1 MHNDLKEVLLT
12 EEDIQN
18 ICKELG
24 AQLTKDYQG
33 KPLVC
38 VGILKGSAMFMSDL
52 IKRID
57 THLSIDFMD
66 VSSYHGGTESTGEVQ
81 IIKDLGSSI
90 ENKDVLIIEDI
101 LETGTTLK
109 SITEL
114 LQSRK
119 VNSLE
124 IVTLLDKPNR
134 RKADIE
140 AKYVGKKIP
149 DEFVVGYGLD
159 YRELYRNLPYIGTL
173 KPEVYSNLFFNQF
186 QLLLLCV

>member
-1 MHNDLKEVLLT
+1 MHNDLKEIILT
-12 EEDIQN
+12 EEEIQTL
-18 ICKELG
+18 CKTLG
-24 AQLTKDYQG
+24 EQITQDYQN

-38 VGILKGSAMFMSDL
+38 VGILKGSVMFMADL

-57 THLSIDFMD
+57 THLAIDFMD
-66 VSSYHGGTESTGEVQ
+66 VSGYHGGTESTGEVQ
-81 IIKDLGSSI
+81 IIKDLGTSI

-159 YRELYRNLPYIGTL
+159 YGEHYRNLPYIGTL
-173 KPEVYSNLFFNQF
+173 KPEVYTK
-186 QLLLLCV
+186 

>member
-1 MHNDLKEVLLT
+1 MKNDLKAIVLT
-12 EEDIQN
+12 EQDIQDLC
-18 ICKELG
+18 IQLG
-24 AQLTKDYQG
+24 EQITQDYQG
-33 KPLVC
+33 RDLLC
-38 VGILKGSAMFMSDL
+38 VGILKGSVLFMTDL

-57 THLSIDFMD
+57 VPLAIDFMD

-81 IIKDLGSSI
+81 ILKDLSTSI

-114 LQSRK
+114 LESRRVK
-119 VNSLE
+119 SLE

-140 AKYVGKKIP
+140 AKYVGRKIP

-159 YRELYRNLPYIGTL
+159 YGEKYRNLPYIGTL
-173 KPEVYSNLFFNQF
+173 KPEIYNS
-186 QLLLLCV
+186 

>member
-1 MHNDLKEVLLT
+1 MKETMHEDLKEVLLS
-12 EEDIQN
+12 EDDIQE
-18 ICKELG
+18 ICRYLG
-24 AQLTKDYQG
+24 AKLTADYQW

-38 VGILKGSAMFMSDL
+38 IGILKGSVMFMADL

-57 THLSIDFMD
+57 THLAIDFMD
-66 VSSYHGGTESTGEVQ
+66 VSSYHGGTESTGEVK
-81 IIKDLGSSI
+81 ILKDLSSSI
-90 ENKDVLIIEDI
+90 EGKDVVILEDI

-114 LQSRK
+114 LESRR

-134 RKADIE
+134 RKANIE

-159 YRELYRNLPYIGTL
+159 YGEHYRNLPYIGTL
-173 KPEVYSNLFFNQF
+173 KPEVYSK
-186 QLLLLCV
+186 

>member
-1 MHNDLKEVLLT
+1 M
-12 EEDIQN
+12 
-18 ICKELG
+18 
-24 AQLTKDYQG
+24 
-33 KPLVC
+33 
-38 VGILKGSAMFMSDL
+38 GILKGSVMFMADL

-57 THLSIDFMD
+57 THLAIDFMD

-81 IIKDLGSSI
+81 ILKDLGSSI

-134 RKADIE
+134 RKAIL
-140 AKYVGKKIP
+140 KLNMLVRK
-149 DEFVVGYGLD
+149 FLM
-159 YRELYRNLPYIGTL
+159 NLL
-173 KPEVYSNLFFNQF
+173 
-186 QLLLLCV
+186 

>member
-1 MHNDLKEVLLT
+1 MHNDLKEIILT
-12 EEDIQN
+12 EEEIQTL
-18 ICKELG
+18 CKTLG
-24 AQLTKDYQG
+24 EQITQDYQN

-38 VGILKGSAMFMSDL
+38 VGILKGSVMFIADL

-57 THLSIDFMD
+57 THLAIDFMD

-81 IIKDLGSSI
+81 IIKDLGTSI

-159 YRELYRNLPYIGTL
+159 YGEHYRNLPYIGTL
-173 KPEVYSNLFFNQF
+173 KPEVYTK
-186 QLLLLCV
+186 

>member
-1 MHNDLKEVLLT
+1 MHEDLKEVLLS
-12 EEDIQN
+12 EDDIQE
-18 ICKELG
+18 ICRDLG
-24 AQLTKDYQG
+24 AKLTADYQG

-38 VGILKGSAMFMSDL
+38 IGILKGSVMFMADL

-57 THLSIDFMD
+57 THLAIDFMD
-66 VSSYHGGTESTGEVQ
+66 VSSYHGGTESTGEVK
-81 IIKDLGSSI
+81 ILKDLSSSI
-90 ENKDVLIIEDI
+90 EGKDVVILEDI

-119 VNSLE
+119 VKSLE

-159 YRELYRNLPYIGTL
+159 YGELYRNLPYIGTL
-173 KPEVYSNLFFNQF
+173 KPEVYSK
-186 QLLLLCV
+186 

>member
-1 MHNDLKEVLLT
+1 MHEDIKSIVLS
-12 EEDIQN
+12 EEDIQT
-18 ICKELG
+18 ICKDLG
-24 AQLTKDYQG
+24 QQLTKDYQD

-38 VGILKGSAMFMSDL
+38 VGILKGSVMVMADL

-114 LQSRK
+114 LESRK

-159 YRELYRNLPYIGTL
+159 YGEHYRNLPYIGTL
-173 KPEVYSNLFFNQF
+173 KPEVYS
-186 QLLLLCV
+186 

>member
-1 MHNDLKEVLLT
+1 MFISLTVRTRQSGDTFKLNGRDGYKKVNRLFIDCKVQQWVRDQMPIVLDKQQRIIAVGDLYQQQTIKQWIIISKKMNSVMHNDLKEVLLT

-66 VSSYHGGTESTGEVQ
+66 VSGYHGGTESTGEVQ
-81 IIKDLGSSI
+81 IIKDLGSSMKI
-90 ENKDVLIIEDI
+90 NVLIIEYLRDWYY
-101 LETGTTLK
+101 T
-109 SITEL
+109 
-114 LQSRK
+114 
-119 VNSLE
+119 
-124 IVTLLDKPNR
+124 
-134 RKADIE
+134 
-140 AKYVGKKIP
+140 
-149 DEFVVGYGLD
+149 
-159 YRELYRNLPYIGTL
+159 
-173 KPEVYSNLFFNQF
+173 
-186 QLLLLCV
+186 

>member
-1 MHNDLKEVLLT
+1 MRDDLKEILLS
-12 EEDIQN
+12 EEDIHQ
-18 ICKELG
+18 ICKDLGEELTR
-24 AQLTKDYQG
+24 AYNG

-38 VGILKGSAMFMSDL
+38 IGILKGSVMFMADL
-52 IKRID
+52 IKYID
-57 THLSIDFMD
+57 THLAIDFMD

-81 IIKDLGSSI
+81 ILKDLSSSI

-114 LQSRK
+114 LESRR

-159 YRELYRNLPYIGTL
+159 YAEHYRNLPYIGTL
-173 KPEVYSNLFFNQF
+173 KPEIYSK
-186 QLLLLCV
+186 

>member
-1 MHNDLKEVLLT
+1 MHKDIKNIVMS
-12 EEDIQN
+12 EEEIQT
-18 ICKELG
+18 ICKNLG
-24 AQLTKDYQG
+24 EQLTKDYQD

-38 VGILKGSAMFMSDL
+38 IGILKGSVMFMADL

-134 RKADIE
+134 RKANIE

-159 YRELYRNLPYIGTL
+159 YGEHYRNLTYIGTL
-173 KPEVYSNLFFNQF
+173 KPEVYS
-186 QLLLLCV
+186 

>member
-1 MHNDLKEVLLT
+1 MKDDLKEILLT

-18 ICKELG
+18 ICKDLG
-24 AQLTKDYQG
+24 KQLTKDYKD

-38 VGILKGSAMFMSDL
+38 VGILKGSVMFMADL

-57 THLSIDFMD
+57 THLAIDFMD

-81 IIKDLGSSI
+81 ILKDLGSSI

-134 RKADIE
+134 RKVDIE

-159 YRELYRNLPYIGTL
+159 YAEHYRNLPYIGTL
-173 KPEVYSNLFFNQF
+173 KPEIYNK
-186 QLLLLCV
+186 

>member
-1 MHNDLKEVLLT
+1 MKEDLKDILLT
-12 EEDIQN
+12 EEEIQE
-18 ICKELG
+18 ICKHLG
-24 AQLTKDYQG
+24 EQLTRDYKD

-38 VGILKGSAMFMSDL
+38 VGILKGSVMFMTDL
-52 IKRID
+52 IKRIN
-57 THLSIDFMD
+57 THLAIDFMD

-81 IIKDLGSSI
+81 ILKDLSASI

-114 LQSRK
+114 LRSRK

-159 YRELYRNLPYIGTL
+159 YAEHYRNLPYIGTL
-173 KPEVYSNLFFNQF
+173 KPEIYNK
-186 QLLLLCV
+186 

>member
-1 MHNDLKEVLLT
+1 MKEDLKDILLT
-12 EEDIQN
+12 EEEIQE
-18 ICKELG
+18 ICKHLG
-24 AQLTKDYQG
+24 EQLTRDYKD
-33 KPLVC
+33 KSLVC
-38 VGILKGSAMFMSDL
+38 VGILKGSVMFMADL
-52 IKRID
+52 IKRIN
-57 THLSIDFMD
+57 THLAIDFMD

-81 IIKDLGSSI
+81 ILKDLSASI

-114 LQSRK
+114 LRSRK

-159 YRELYRNLPYIGTL
+159 YAEHYRNLPYIGTL
-173 KPEVYSNLFFNQF
+173 KPEIYNK
-186 QLLLLCV
+186 

>member
-1 MHNDLKEVLLT
+1 MHNDLKEIILT
-12 EEDIQN
+12 EEEIQTL
-18 ICKELG
+18 CKTLG
-24 AQLTKDYQG
+24 EQITQDYQN

-38 VGILKGSAMFMSDL
+38 VGILKGSVMFMADL

-57 THLSIDFMD
+57 THLAIDFMD

-81 IIKDLGSSI
+81 IIKDLGTSI

-159 YRELYRNLPYIGTL
+159 YGEHYRNLPYIGTL
-173 KPEVYSNLFFNQF
+173 KPEVYTK
-186 QLLLLCV
+186 

>member
-1 MHNDLKEVLLT
+1 MKETMHEDLKEVLLS
-12 EEDIQN
+12 EDDIQE
-18 ICKELG
+18 ICRDLG
-24 AQLTKDYQG
+24 AKLTADYQG

-38 VGILKGSAMFMSDL
+38 IGILKGSVMFMADL

-57 THLSIDFMD
+57 THLAIDFMD
-66 VSSYHGGTESTGEVQ
+66 VSSYHGGTESTGEVK
-81 IIKDLGSSI
+81 ILKDLSSSI
-90 ENKDVLIIEDI
+90 EGKDVVILEDI

-114 LQSRK
+114 LESRR

-134 RKADIE
+134 RKANIE

-159 YRELYRNLPYIGTL
+159 YGEHYRNLPYIGTL
-173 KPEVYSNLFFNQF
+173 KPEVYSK
-186 QLLLLCV
+186 

>member
-1 MHNDLKEVLLT
+1 MHSDLKEIILT
-12 EEDIQN
+12 EEEIQTL
-18 ICKELG
+18 CKTLG
-24 AQLTKDYQG
+24 EQITQDYQN

-38 VGILKGSAMFMSDL
+38 VGILKGSVMFMADL

-57 THLSIDFMD
+57 THLAIDFMD

-81 IIKDLGSSI
+81 IIKDLGTSI

-159 YRELYRNLPYIGTL
+159 YGEHYRNLPYIGTL
-173 KPEVYSNLFFNQF
+173 KPEVYTK
-186 QLLLLCV
+186 